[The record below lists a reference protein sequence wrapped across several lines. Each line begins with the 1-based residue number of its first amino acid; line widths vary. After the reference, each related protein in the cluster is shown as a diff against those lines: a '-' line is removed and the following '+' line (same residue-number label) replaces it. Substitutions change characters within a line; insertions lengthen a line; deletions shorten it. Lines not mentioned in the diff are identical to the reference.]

1 MKFDPLP
8 EIIAEESLFES
19 GLLLAGAVAPAVVRR
34 HVPEHTVWRP
44 VHYLVRMS
52 RSTHVL
58 LTSRFETLSLAVGVA
73 MTRSID
79 LSTDGKMVK
88 SSVGAR
94 IWPPAAAATPGCPA
108 RNAAD
113 AGVRTLLKNN
123 EFPLT

>member
-73 MTRSID
+73 MTQSID
-79 LSTDGKMVK
+79 LSTDGKAAC
-88 SSVGAR
+88 SSPVPSLPR
-94 IWPPAAAATPGCPA
+94 LCAAMYLSTPFGGRSITWYGCQGQPM
-108 RNAAD
+108 
-113 AGVRTLLKNN
+113 
-123 EFPLT
+123 FS